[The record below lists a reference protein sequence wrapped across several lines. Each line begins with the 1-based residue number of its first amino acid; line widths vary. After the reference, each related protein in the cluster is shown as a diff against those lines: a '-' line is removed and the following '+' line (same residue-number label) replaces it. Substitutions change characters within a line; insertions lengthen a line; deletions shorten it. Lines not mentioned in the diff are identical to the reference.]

1 VRRFLSSTVA
11 RLVIAIFVLQLACGG
26 IAMVLLHSQI
36 VQVIAA
42 DRARQI
48 FDVRDDLMAAYYE
61 GGRQGLAR
69 YVADQRGSVGDPLI
83 FVAIGPAGAT
93 GGAPLLSHI
102 ADMPDIPQ
110 TLRPVELRLRPAAGT
125 DPVAGVAIADRL
137 SDGSGLVVGTV
148 TASDRSFNLAFAEA
162 ITLTVVLT
170 AALSLVGAVLIGF
183 FISRRTHAIAATA
196 EALASGNFAARIA
209 GDARG
214 DGFDHL
220 RQQINVMAEQI
231 DRLVNQLQ
239 SVAGALAHDLRSP
252 VARLKASIAT
262 ASDAVEEGPALDALQ
277 LARADAEALESMLAA
292 ALELAKLETGA
303 VGDRRQPLDLAELA
317 RDLVELYEPLA
328 EQGGT
333 ALDCEGEAL
342 TVRADREL
350 VSRCLANLIDNALKY
365 GGNRIEV
372 RVRKDGGW
380 AMLEVS
386 DNGPGIGAED
396 RARAIGRFTRLD
408 NARTL
413 PGAGLG
419 LAMVDAVARLHGGRF
434 ELADAAGSGSG
445 LGQGLVARLRLPL
458 G

>member
-1 VRRFLSSTVA
+1 MRFLVEEQSG
-11 RLVIAIFVLQLACGG
+11 RELVRTSNVENI
-26 IAMVLLHSQI
+26 
-36 VQVIAA
+36 
-42 DRARQI
+42 RRQI
-48 FDVRDDLMAAYYE
+48 FDVRDDLVGAYYE
-61 GGRQGLAR
+61 GGRQGLSR
-69 YVADQRGSVGDPLI
+69 YVAEQRGSVGDPLI

-93 GGAPLLSHI
+93 GGEPLLSHI
-102 ADMPDIPQ
+102 AEMPDIPQ
-110 TLRPVELRLRPAAGT
+110 TLHPVALQLRPAPGGE
-125 DPVAGVAIADRL
+125 PVAGVAIADRL

-148 TASDRSFNLAFAEA
+148 TASDRRFNLAFAEA
-162 ITLTVVLT
+162 ITLTILLT

-196 EALASGNFAARIA
+196 EALASGNFAARIT

-252 VARLKASIAT
+252 VARLKASIET
-262 ASDAVEEGPALDALQ
+262 AGDTLDEGPALDALQ

-333 ALDCEGEAL
+333 ALDCGGEAL
-342 TVRADREL
+342 TVHADREL
-350 VSRCLANLIDNALKY
+350 ISRCLANVIDNALKY

-380 AMLEVS
+380 ALLEVS
-386 DNGPGIGAED
+386 DNGPGIDAED
-396 RARAIGRFTRLD
+396 RVRAIGRFTRLD

-434 ELADAAGSGSG
+434 ELAEAKGSGG
-445 LGQGLVARLRLPL
+445 GFGQGLVARLRLPL